1 MCSTRIWRPYVT
13 NQWPKSHSVAVRR
26 SPTVL
31 VSVAATQPDP
41 TVAYPLSQSGVLS
54 IIVSPLNL
62 TMPFRSDLFD
72 LEVVDKAYGPYADLY
87 VDVLRVSYLASDS
100 EIQSAF
106 FERRS
111 EIFTVL
117 SKLNYK
123 NSLENDE
130 IALSQRRF
138 AERRMDAVVMAFRVL
153 KGPES
158 RKAYEKERERR
169 IAKRRAVSPKV
180 DSSLSP
186 TMSQDQMLSP
196 KAVQSFDDLI
206 RPVPFNETSSGRRLI
221 AELSE
226 NERVELSPRTLRK
239 SRATPRSTLRR
250 TTVSVHVLD
259 TEQKQISSDDS
270 CEDGRE
276 ERSDRE
282 TSSHHEDEEEI
293 VPRRRRKN
301 EGVLEKISESPLVRT
316 IAEEVHG
323 VYLDTI
329 TAFDQVFNAFTLQEE
344 EINAVC
350 GRIEIA
356 KRQLGSEEKR
366 V

>member
-1 MCSTRIWRPYVT
+1 MNS
-13 NQWPKSHSVAVRR
+13 
-26 SPTVL
+26 
-31 VSVAATQPDP
+31 
-41 TVAYPLSQSGVLS
+41 
-54 IIVSPLNL
+54 
-62 TMPFRSDLFD
+62 TMPLKSDLVD
-72 LEVVDKAYGPYADLY
+72 LEVVDQAYGPYADLY

-123 NSLENDE
+123 DSSENDE

-138 AERRMDAVVMAFRVL
+138 AERRMDAVVVAFRVL
-153 KGPES
+153 KRPES

-169 IAKRRAVSPKV
+169 IARRRAISPNLG
-180 DSSLSP
+180 SSLSP
-186 TMSQDQMLSP
+186 KMSKHQMLSP
-196 KAVQSFDDLI
+196 SAVQSFDDVT
-206 RPVPFNETSSGRRLI
+206 RTVPFNETSSGRRLI
-221 AELSE
+221 ADLAA
-226 NERVELSPRTLRK
+226 NERLELSPRTLRK
-239 SRATPRSTLRR
+239 SRATVSPRSNSRR
-250 TTVSVHVLD
+250 TMVSVHVLD
-259 TEQKQISSDDS
+259 VGQKQSTSEDS
-270 CEDGRE
+270 GEDGRE

-282 TSSHHEDEEEI
+282 TSSHHEDDEEI

-301 EGVLEKISESPLVRT
+301 EGVIEKISESRLVRS

-323 VYLDTI
+323 VYLDTV

-350 GRIEIA
+350 GRIENA
-356 KRQLGSEEKR
+356 KKQLGSEESR